1 MTSPRIVVA
10 GATVAITRRTTLRK
24 AFLAPWHP
32 GVAQASLYALADAQ
46 RHTGMA
52 IHHFIDVITHHHV
65 SGTDTRAN
73 LPEFIGRYHH
83 TKSCALNTLLARE
96 RYDQPGELFDDRSTH
111 VMRLLDAPAQSTQHI
126 YEHLNCV
133 AAGLVDRPEHMPGY
147 VFDFGLWKAGYIEV
161 RRPDFYF
168 SKDRPEVMR
177 LEITPPPLL
186 YQAFDGDTDALV
198 HHMQRMANVALREL
212 RAHQGRAPLGARRI
226 ERLHP
231 WSEPRTLRESRGRL
245 LPSFRIGARGIVGR
259 QMHIEAAQET
269 TAFRHSHHDARQA
282 WAIGDRNV
290 VFPFGTYQMRVQH
303 SALVSQSAEAG
314 GGLVC
319 RPGPLL
325 CDVQAEL
332 DAARDRRR
340 AFGLASDSEGRF
352 ALVNQTCDAFRQEA
366 AELCEHAA
374 EGMDFHSPPAHV
386 AAATASV
393 AEHENEDDASAQ
405 RTPAVVR
412 HRFARTR
419 PGQDRGARRVVTL
432 RDRRRG
438 RRSLRHGN
446 DPPV

>member
-1 MTSPRIVVA
+1 MTSPRIVVG

-46 RHTGMA
+46 RHTGIA

-96 RYDQPGELFDDRSTH
+96 RYDQPGEVFDDRSTH

-147 VFDFGLWKAGYIEV
+147 NFDFGLWKTGFIEV
-161 RRPDFYF
+161 RRPNFYF
-168 SKDRPEVMR
+168 GKDRPEVLR

-186 YQAFDGDTDALV
+186 FRTFDGNIDALV
-198 HHMQRMANVALREL
+198 HHMQRMANAALRDL
-212 RAHQGRAPLGARRI
+212 RPHHGRSPLGARRI

-231 WSEPRTLRESRGRL
+231 WSEPRTLRETRGRL
-245 LPSFRIGARGIVGR
+245 LPSFRVGARGIVGR

-269 TAFRHSHHDARQA
+269 TAFRHSHHVARKA
-282 WAIGDRNV
+282 WAAGHRDV
-290 VFPFGTYQMRVQH
+290 VFPFGTYQMRLQH
-303 SALVSQSAEAG
+303 SARLTEAPEPG
-314 GGLVC
+314 AGLVC

-332 DAARDRRR
+332 AAEHERRR
-340 AFGLASDSEGRF
+340 ALGLAPDREARF
-352 ALVNQTCDAFRQEA
+352 ALVDETSEAFRQEA
-366 AELCEHAA
+366 RELCELAS
-374 EGMDFHSPPAHV
+374 EGMDFHTPPAHV
-386 AAATASV
+386 AAASASV
-393 AEHENEDDASAQ
+393 ADREDAACAP
-405 RTPAVVR
+405 RAPAVVR
-412 HRFARTR
+412 HRFSRTR
-419 PGQDRGARRVVTL
+419 PGQDRAARRVVTL
-432 RDRRRG
+432 RDRRTG
-438 RRSLRHGN
+438 RPSRRHGN

>member
-1 MTSPRIVVA
+1 MTSPRIVVP

-46 RHTGMA
+46 RHTDVA

-65 SGTDTRAN
+65 TGTGTRAN
-73 LPEFIGRYHH
+73 VPEFIGRYHH
-83 TKSCALNTLLARE
+83 AKSCALNTLLARE

-111 VMRLLDAPAQSTQHI
+111 VMRLLDAPAQSTQNI

-147 VFDFGLWKAGYIEV
+147 KFDFGLWKTGSIEV

-168 SKDRPEVMR
+168 GKNRPEVLR

-186 YQAFDGDTDALV
+186 YQAFDGDIDALV

-212 RAHQGRAPLGARRI
+212 RAHQGRAVLGARRI

-231 WSEPRTLRESRGRL
+231 WSEPRTLRETRGRL

-269 TAFRHSHHDARQA
+269 TAFRRSHHAARQG
-282 WAIGDRNV
+282 WAAGDRDV
-290 VFPFGTYQMRVQH
+290 TFPFGTYEMRVQH
-303 SALVSQSAEAG
+303 GANVAEPPEPG

-325 CDVQAEL
+325 CDVRAEL
-332 DAARDRRR
+332 DAEHERRR
-340 AFGLASDSEGRF
+340 TLSLESDREARF
-352 ALVNQTCDAFRQEA
+352 ALVDETCEAFRLEA
-366 AELCEHAA
+366 AELCEHAS
-374 EGMDFHSPPAHV
+374 EGMDFHTPPAHV

-393 AEHENEDDASAQ
+393 ADNENDASPPRA
-405 RTPAVVR
+405 PAVVR
-412 HRFARTR
+412 HRFARAR

-438 RRSLRHGN
+438 RPSPRHGN